1 MFEFKLP
8 DLGEGVHEGQI
19 VSLLV
24 KEGDAIKEYEPM
36 LEVETDKAAVEIPAP
51 RTGTIAKLMCK
62 PGETVKVGQVLVVID
77 DGAGAS
83 AGATKAAAAPA
94 ARSAP
99 AAAHSAPTAQARA
112 ETAVAAPSVA
122 RQSAGAAHSESATR
136 SAGTAVAH
144 AGAPATISRSGPAPA
159 APVVRKVARELGVDI
174 DVVPG
179 SGPNGRVLR
188 EDVENF
194 ARGGGAVAPGAAAH
208 AGGAVLDR
216 AFAGSDGGGAASGGV
231 SIPFE
236 PLPDFSRYGPIRREP
251 APQIRK
257 TIARQM
263 TRAWLNVP
271 RVTHGDVADL
281 TELER
286 NRRKLNENLRPGQA
300 KMTVTAIMLK
310 AVAAALRDY
319 PMLNC
324 SYDAA
329 TQEIIFKD
337 YVHLGVAV
345 DTPRGL
351 IVPVLRDA
359 DRKSLPQIAAELN
372 ALSEKVKSGKIDV
385 DKDLRGAT
393 FTVTNVGALGG
404 NFATPMVNYPEVGI
418 LGMGKA
424 TQTPVVYEGAIVA
437 RLMMPVYLSFDHRMV
452 DGADSARFCREVISS
467 LENPLRLIAM

>member
-19 VSLLV
+19 VSLRV
-24 KEGDAIKEYEPM
+24 KEGDSIKEYEPM

-51 RTGTIAKLMCK
+51 KTGKIAKLMCK

-77 DGAGAS
+77 DGAGAPAAAPAQAS
-83 AGATKAAAAPA
+83 KPAAAAAAPT
-94 ARSAP
+94 ARASAP
-99 AAAHSAPTAQARA
+99 EARA
-112 ETAVAAPSVA
+112 ETSVAAPAQARQSGGSSHSGFAPSHGGGAAVAAPAPAPKPQPVA
-122 RQSAGAAHSESATR
+122 RNGP
-136 SAGTAVAH
+136 TA
-144 AGAPATISRSGPAPA
+144 A
-159 APVVRKVARELGVDI
+159 APVVRKLAREMGIDI
-174 DVVPG
+174 DTVPG

-188 EDVENF
+188 EDVEAF
-194 ARGGGAVAPGAAAH
+194 ANGGGAVAR
-208 AGGAVLDR
+208 AGGSTDGDHP
-216 AFAGSDGGGAASGGV
+216 FPSAGDNGSAGGV
-231 SIPFE
+231 MVPTE
-236 PLPDFSRYGPIRREP
+236 ALPDFSRYGPIRREP

-271 RVTHGDVADL
+271 RVTHGDVADI

-286 NRRKLNENLRPGQA
+286 NRKKLNENLKKDQA

-337 YVHLGVAV
+337 YIHLGVAV

-359 DRKSLPQIAAELN
+359 DKKPLPQIAAELN
-372 ALSEKVKSGKIDV
+372 GISEKMKTGKIDV

-404 NFATPMVNYPEVGI
+404 NFATPMVNCPEVGI

-452 DGADSARFCREVISS
+452 DGADAARFCREVISS